1 MSNGSFKRGVIIALC
16 AVIAAIGGYCFLRSA
31 DKVND
36 IEDSICRHMAKSDPS
51 TEVLQLFPQQEFDN
65 YLFVGFEYSSNDGY
79 GLACAIFFSPEAE
92 KMSLFNIIPQ
102 RKFHR
107 YATGIFEKTI
117 DLPTADAEGVIGY
130 RLILNNRSDLAE
142 LISIDQRDHLRRY
155 SIDDTPCLIVL
166 TDVNTKRQFIDAN
179 GAIISPQ

>member
-1 MSNGSFKRGVIIALC
+1 MSNGSFRRGVIIALC
-16 AVIAAIGGYCFLRSA
+16 AVIAAIGGYCLLHSA

-36 IEDSICRHMAKSDPS
+36 IEDTIRRHMAKSDPS
-51 TEVLQLFPQQEFDN
+51 IEVLQLFPQQEFDS
-65 YLFVGFEYSSNDGY
+65 YLFVGFEYSSNDGCR
-79 GLACAIFFSPEAE
+79 LACAIFFSSEDGR
-92 KMSLFNIIPQ
+92 MSLFNIIPQ

-107 YATGIFEKTI
+107 YAMGIFEKTV

-130 RLILNNRSDLAE
+130 RLILNSRSDLAE
-142 LISIDQRDHLRRY
+142 LISIDQRDQLRRH

-179 GAIISPQ
+179 GEIISPQ

>member
-1 MSNGSFKRGVIIALC
+1 MSNGSFRRGVIIALC
-16 AVIAAIGGYCFLRSA
+16 AVIAAIGGYCLLHSA

-36 IEDSICRHMAKSDPS
+36 IEDTIRRHMAKSDPS
-51 TEVLQLFPQQEFDN
+51 IEVLQLFPQQEFDS
-65 YLFVGFEYSSNDGY
+65 YLFVGFEYSSNDGC

-107 YATGIFEKTI
+107 YAMGIFEKTV

-130 RLILNNRSDLAE
+130 RLILNSRSDLAE
-142 LISIDQRDHLRRY
+142 LISIDQRDQLRRY

-179 GAIISPQ
+179 GEIISPQ